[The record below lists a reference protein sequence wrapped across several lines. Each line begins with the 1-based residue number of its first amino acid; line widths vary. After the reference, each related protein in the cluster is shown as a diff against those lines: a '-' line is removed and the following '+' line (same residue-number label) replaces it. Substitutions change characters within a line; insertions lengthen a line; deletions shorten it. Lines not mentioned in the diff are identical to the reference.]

1 MLSRR
6 RLPPPVRRSA
16 FRLRHSTTKLI
27 PTQGIN
33 HRVKV
38 LPTVTHFARST
49 IKRAREHLLYFLRSQ
64 KAVCFS
70 RFPRGSDEPLV
81 RADAVDVAWF
91 WPQSLI
97 HQAASQLERA
107 GIVAITLPADV
118 SPANTHAFELT
129 LTAKGEKFLRSG
141 KAFRCRTDQRRP
153 RATFSTTNQTT
164 MSEPSPRSAVRPRAG
179 GRVGS
184 VMNRL
189 SIRIDSERKS

>member
-1 MLSRR
+1 M
-6 RLPPPVRRSA
+6 
-16 FRLRHSTTKLI
+16 FIGTGTGQDKE
-27 PTQGIN
+27 
-33 HRVKV
+33 
-38 LPTVTHFARST
+38 LPTVTHFAQST
-49 IKRAREHLLYFLRSQ
+49 IKRAREHLLYILRIQ
-64 KAVCFS
+64 KAVSFS

-97 HQAASQLERA
+97 HQAAGQLETA

-118 SPANTHAFELT
+118 SPANTHAFQLT
-129 LTAKGEKFLRSG
+129 VTARGEKFLRSG
-141 KAFRCRTDQRRP
+141 KPFRCRRDKQRP

-164 MSEPSPRSAVRPRAG
+164 TGEPSPRSAVRPMAG
-179 GRVGS
+179 GRATS